1 MSEATT
7 LVIVPGWQNS
17 APGHWQSLMA
27 DKWPGAVRV
36 QQRDWQSPSKA
47 EWVDSI
53 AQTILSQSGKV
64 VVAAHSLGCIATAHL
79 PLEVTRR
86 IHGALLVAPA
96 EPLRH
101 EVLAN
106 FAPVPRALLP
116 YRSIVVGSTND
127 PYCPLDIVRRYA
139 RAWGSE
145 MVCLN
150 NAGHIN
156 IDSGFGRWVEGERLL
171 QSIFDETTARDLYV
185 YGLLAAL
192 G

>member
-1 MSEATT
+1 MSEVPT
-7 LVIVPGWQNS
+7 LIIVPGWQNS
-17 APGHWQSLMA
+17 GPGHWQSLMA
-27 DKWPGAVRV
+27 QQWPGAVCV
-36 QQRDWQSPSKA
+36 QQKNWESPEKT
-47 EWVDSI
+47 EWVDAI
-53 AQTILSQSGKV
+53 AQTIMNQPGKV

-79 PLEVTRR
+79 PSQVTKR

-106 FAPVPRALLP
+106 FAPVPQALLP

-127 PYCPLDIVRRYA
+127 PYCPLNVVRKYA

-145 MVCLN
+145 MVCLK

-156 IDSGFGRWVEGERLL
+156 VDSGFGRWPAGENLL
-171 QSIFDETTARDLYV
+171 QSIFDEMTARDLYV